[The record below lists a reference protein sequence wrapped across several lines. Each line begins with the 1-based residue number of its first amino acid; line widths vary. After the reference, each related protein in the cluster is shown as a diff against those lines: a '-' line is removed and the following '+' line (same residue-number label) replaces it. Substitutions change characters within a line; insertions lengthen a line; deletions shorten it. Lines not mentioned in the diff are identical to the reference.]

1 VRVRGRVLVPGL
13 VIGAATLVAVHLLL
27 RHTYWDYSEGVY
39 ALSAHLVLT
48 GGDLYG
54 QIVGAQ
60 PPGVFAAGAVLLA
73 IHNSLEWLRF
83 GVGLLQLGAGLIAGT
98 IVYRITASRSAAALT
113 PALVLLTPWAVHEH
127 GALTPELVSLPVML
141 GATRL
146 SAESRRGPATGVL
159 CGLLVLIKL
168 PFLIPAVAL
177 LTCAADRRRAAL
189 WAALTLVVGFGLTT
203 ALGGSAF
210 WREVVIAQSHTGVRS
225 LGLLKGF
232 WAQAAWN
239 VLGLLAGALV
249 AFALRARSADRVLL
263 RAALVLAVANVITF
277 LTNFKTGTG
286 LNVTVPVEASL
297 VPLAVCG
304 TVFAL
309 RWARGYNGAR
319 SAGQEPPAPP
329 EARAAPWRPR
339 LAAAICLLGLIFTL
353 AQSVS
358 LITSPHNP
366 VPFLR
371 AFSAPAWEILMTRPQ
386 FDATVAA
393 ARQCPPG
400 ASYGGPP
407 LVAFVAGRRPPAGQP
422 DQFLPTHSVT
432 LATVAAQ
439 IRAAKNVCG

>member
-1 VRVRGRVLVPGL
+1 MRGRVLVPGL
-13 VIGAATLVAVHLLL
+13 LIGAATLVAVHLLL

-54 QIVGAQ
+54 QIIGAQ

-83 GVGLLQLGAGLIAGT
+83 GVGLLQLGAGLIAAA
-98 IVYRITASRSAAALT
+98 IVYRITASRLAAVLT

-177 LTCAADRRRAAL
+177 LACAVDRRRAAL
-189 WAALTLVVGFGLTT
+189 WAALTLLVGFGLTT
-203 ALGGSAF
+203 SLGGSAF
-210 WREVVIAQSHTGVRS
+210 WREVVIAQAHTGVRS

-249 AFALRARSADRVLL
+249 AFALRARSADSVLL

-309 RWARGYNGAR
+309 RWARAR
-319 SAGQEPPAPP
+319 AR
-329 EARAAPWRPR
+329 ARAAAWRPR

-358 LITSPHNP
+358 LIASPHNP

-393 ARQCPPG
+393 ARKCPPG

-432 LATVAAQ
+432 LAAVAAQ